1 MTADPDRDD
10 LRDTPPDERRDDL
23 PEALVALRERV
34 EGHHPSAALK
44 DAVLRDLPDREAR
57 RPWAPRRLGARAR
70 VALGLAAAA
79 ALIAPTFLLRRDGD
93 RASRPLAIGWTPLA
107 PDAPATIAAA
117 RERNLEAYAREKAR
131 LHRDLVGKWVVIA
144 ERDPATV
151 SGAYKPIVVGETL
164 DDVAAIGADLPH
176 RFVFRVG
183 EDGDEDVFV
192 SSWYAPRFAGH
203 GIATA
208 LGMQVVMHGAVDVSK
223 DGRSASFRGP
233 TPFPR
238 VAFHLAAPDGTASPR
253 NGDATPEVF
262 IGSVGPDLMLTPQDA
277 TELRLARWEV
287 PGTVTVGGV
296 PCRRVRVTASV
307 PAVGAS
313 GSVVACV
320 PDVPME
326 TLVEASRARH
336 RFWEWSEG
344 LRADL
349 ALDREP
355 LGSPLVEIGRHE
367 RWIVFG
373 NDRVLGRGTTAQEAL
388 DAAHA
393 FRDVVYHRYVTRWP
407 MPTPAPESMWN
418 LDAVVQVGA
427 GGARWAARVASLPAD
442 PSAGVELF
450 RKGPRERSVF
460 VARLT
465 EAEWTAAGLTQ
476 AEEAAAPVVLSDRE
490 RPMPRPASEDGGV
503 LRAAW
508 ADVRVWSKDAPDQ
521 VHSVFTRIVAYVVPR

>member
-10 LRDTPPDERRDDL
+10 LRAATPDERRDDL

-34 EGHHPSAALK
+34 EAHHPPAALK

-79 ALIAPTFLLRRDGD
+79 ALIVPTVLLRRDGE
-93 RASRPLAIGWTPLA
+93 RASRPPDLGWSPVA

-117 RERNLEAYAREKAR
+117 RARNLEAYAREKAR

-151 SGAYKPIVVGETL
+151 EGAYKSVVVGETL
-164 DDVAAIGADLPH
+164 DAVAAIGAVSPH

-223 DGRSASFRGP
+223 DGRSATFGGP

-238 VAFHLAAPDGTASPR
+238 VAFHLAALDGTASPR

-262 IGSVGPDLMLTPQDA
+262 LGSVGPDLMLTPQDA

-296 PCRRVRVTASV
+296 PCRRARVTASV

-326 TLVEASRARH
+326 DLVARSRARH
-336 RFWEWSEG
+336 
-344 LRADL
+344 A
-349 ALDREP
+349 
-355 LGSPLVEIGRHE
+355 
-367 RWIVFG
+367 
-373 NDRVLGRGTTAQEAL
+373 
-388 DAAHA
+388 
-393 FRDVVYHRYVTRWP
+393 
-407 MPTPAPESMWN
+407 
-418 LDAVVQVGA
+418 
-427 GGARWAARVASLPAD
+427 
-442 PSAGVELF
+442 
-450 RKGPRERSVF
+450 
-460 VARLT
+460 
-465 EAEWTAAGLTQ
+465 
-476 AEEAAAPVVLSDRE
+476 
-490 RPMPRPASEDGGV
+490 
-503 LRAAW
+503 
-508 ADVRVWSKDAPDQ
+508 
-521 VHSVFTRIVAYVVPR
+521 